1 MSEIYYCRPYDKKA
15 YTEYLE
21 SICKNAGATF
31 ILNEYLILD
40 RYVKEKSIKLSANMK
55 RFDNRLYT
63 YLYYE
68 APCLNILYEM
78 LRETI
83 NAINKDFPWVTENA
97 GFVDPKRKNMFV
109 VIYLNICRDGEVC
122 ALAEGET
129 TGNRARGY
137 FTRCFN

>member
-1 MSEIYYCRPYDKKA
+1 MSGIYYYRPYDKKA

-21 SICKNAGATF
+21 SICKHSGATF
-31 ILNEYLILD
+31 ILNKYLILD
-40 RYVKEKSIKLSANMK
+40 SYVKKKSMKLSANMK

-68 APCLNILYEM
+68 APCLSTLYEM
-78 LRETI
+78 LRETV

-109 VIYLNICRDGEVC
+109 VIHFYVSNKE
-122 ALAEGET
+122 
-129 TGNRARGY
+129 NK
-137 FTRCFN
+137 N

>member
-1 MSEIYYCRPYDKKA
+1 MSGIYYYRPYDKKA

-21 SICKNAGATF
+21 SICKHAGATF

-40 RYVKEKSIKLSANMK
+40 SYVKEKSMKLSANMK

-68 APCLNILYEM
+68 APCLSTLYEM
-78 LRETI
+78 LRETV
-83 NAINKDFPWVTENA
+83 NAINKEFPWVTENA

-109 VIYLNICRDGEVC
+109 VIHFYVSK
-122 ALAEGET
+122 
-129 TGNRARGY
+129 NRIK
-137 FTRCFN
+137 NH